1 MVRHTQANLQLKV
14 SVLFEYCNLLV
25 DTRRRKFSN
34 SLLFFLL
41 YNPIKDHEA
50 TISKLGVLTSVND
63 GFSLITNLLN

>member
-25 DTRRRKFSN
+25 DTRRQKFSN
-34 SLLFFLL
+34 SLFFFLL

-63 GFSLITNLLN
+63 GFYLITNLLN

>member
-34 SLLFFLL
+34 SLFFFLL

-63 GFSLITNLLN
+63 GFYLITNLLN